1 MKGKSYRKFDL
12 SFDAASRNFPT
23 ILNRIP
29 KLFAHEGC
37 NFSRNIS
44 YNKNK
49 LNPMLSS
56 NQFRHGINIT
66 YLNVQNEY
74 ENRALK
80 KRLLVRRY

>member
-1 MKGKSYRKFDL
+1 
-12 SFDAASRNFPT
+12 
-23 ILNRIP
+23 
-29 KLFAHEGC
+29 
-37 NFSRNIS
+37 
-44 YNKNK
+44 
-49 LNPMLSS
+49 MLSS